1 MRLSDSPLFFPPG
14 LEKIF
19 LLIYFISLPYITGL
33 IFLYFY
39 VSDSKTDIFLSLNDN
54 GSFIMTWAIGYEIL
68 AVIAL
73 LLIIKSAISFSMSV
87 SSKNRK
93 FQRPV

>member
-1 MRLSDSPLFFPPG
+1 M
-14 LEKIF
+14 
-19 LLIYFISLPYITGL
+19 
-33 IFLYFY
+33 FLYFY
-39 VSDSKTDIFLSLNDN
+39 VSDSKADTFLSLNDN

-73 LLIIKSAISFSMSV
+73 IWIAKSAIMFSLSARD
-87 SSKNRK
+87 KTRK

>member
-1 MRLSDSPLFFPPG
+1 LA
-14 LEKIF
+14 
-19 LLIYFISLPYITGL
+19 IYFIALPYITGL

-39 VSDSKTDIFLSLNDN
+39 VSDGKTETFLSLSDD
-54 GSFIMTWAIGYEIL
+54 GSFLMTWAIGYEIL
-68 AVIAL
+68 AVIAM

-87 SSKNRK
+87 SNKNRR

>member
-1 MRLSDSPLFFPPG
+1 VRLSDSPLFFPPG

>member
-33 IFLYFY
+33 MFLYFY
-39 VSDSKTDIFLSLNDN
+39 VSDSKADTFLSLNDN